1 MSMDKCGIEIVEKF
15 LITKRRSL
23 WAVQFSVMT
32 VNLSSFATVVDN
44 FMIKTVCGADA
55 L

>member
-1 MSMDKCGIEIVEKF
+1 MSMNKCGIEIVEKL
-15 LITKRRSL
+15 LITKRSL

-32 VNLSSFATVVDN
+32 VSLSSFATVVDN